1 MSLGPDAAQPGI
13 GTVIRAGFFAADALN
28 RLIGGGLNRQERAAI
43 QTARAEG
50 YTRDRQG
57 WISPDGVRMTERAV
71 IAAVGTRGPVMPPA
85 GTAPPYQS
93 PIGRPGPTPPTMP
106 RGGTAPPYQ
115 SPINAD
121 ELRRYVEE
129 QARRRAAEAARP
141 PRFPRPPVVDPNATI
156 ARTVTSSA
164 RILSGVAG
172 IIAGILYPT
181 PTSSSDTIPGPM
193 PGDSRGP
200 TRRPVIRP
208 RPPLPVPGRIP
219 DILAPP
225 VPGIP
230 APVPAVPSE
239 PVLTSPQPTGPT
251 FDPADMPTPTAPP
264 APTPAT
270 PSLPRNWA
278 FLLPAVIPF
287 LAPGS
292 SSPPRVPLTP
302 TQPGALQS
310 PLTAAGPGNCPPCRC
325 NDQRDKRKRK
335 KDRCTNPIT
344 NRRTYTRGRT
354 KFRTITRKL
363 QCRV

>member
-1 MSLGPDAAQPGI
+1 MSLGPDVAQPGI

-28 RLIGGGLNRQERAAI
+28 RLIGGGLNARERAAI

-57 WISPDGVRMTERAV
+57 WLSPEGVRMTERAV
-71 IAAVGTRGPVMPPA
+71 IAAVGTRGPVMPPT

-93 PIGRPGPTPPTMP
+93 PIGRPGPAPPIMP
-106 RGGTAPPYQ
+106 PGGTAPPYR

-129 QARRRAAEAARP
+129 QARRRAEQAARQ

-172 IIAGILYPT
+172 IIAGVLYPT
-181 PTSSSDTIPGPM
+181 PTSSTDTIPGPM

-219 DILAPP
+219 DILSPP
-225 VPGIP
+225 VPGTP
-230 APVPAVPSE
+230 TPTPVIRPE

-251 FDPADMPTPTAPP
+251 FDPSDLPTPTAPP
-264 APTPAT
+264 APTPA
-270 PSLPRNWA
+270 PPRIPRDLA
-278 FLLPAVIPF
+278 LLLPAVIPF

-292 SSPPRVPLTP
+292 SSPPRTPLTP

-310 PLTAAGPGNCPPCRC
+310 PLPLTGPGNCPPCRC
-325 NDQRDKRKRK
+325 NDKGQQRKRKRK
-335 KDRCTNPIT
+335 RCTNPIT
-344 NRRTYTRGRT
+344 SRRTYKRGGAE
-354 KFRTITRKL
+354 FRTITRKL